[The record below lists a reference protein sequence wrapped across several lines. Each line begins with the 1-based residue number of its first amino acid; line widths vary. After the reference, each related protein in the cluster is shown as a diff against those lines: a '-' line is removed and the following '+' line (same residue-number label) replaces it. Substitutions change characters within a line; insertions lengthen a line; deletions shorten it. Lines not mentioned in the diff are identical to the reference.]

1 MMTLENFLQSVASV
15 AHGVFAG
22 NLMPLIVW
30 LALLY
35 GAYRFARWVTEEKV
49 EPAFLRFLLILSCI
63 GVMELGVRE
72 NSTIHIFLGFALF
85 LGVAQVVYTELMN
98 QYRPYGQV
106 TFADLKPTFTF
117 LGVVAVGAS
126 LYMWLAPTKTV
137 AQDNTAS
144 KAVEAAKI
152 GASNVAVSAP
162 KPTVT
167 ENSSKPVQEDVT
179 GGEYHL
185 EPNTTLVVERM
196 GLSVRNSACSSSEP
210 ATYTD
215 NQKVVLA
222 QYDKL
227 KTTDEPIVYCTK
239 GNKSYPWVLVSFQV
253 AGGITVNEGRG
264 GQGWVSLCDTRL
276 QDESVAKHP
285 VCKK

>member
-1 MMTLENFLQSVASV
+1 MTLENFLQSVASI
-15 AHGVFAG
+15 AHGVFTG
-22 NLMPLIVW
+22 NFVSLIVW

-49 EPAFLRFLLILSCI
+49 EPSFLRLLLILSCI

-85 LGVAQVVYTELMN
+85 LGVGQVVYTELMN

-126 LYMWLAPTKTV
+126 LYLWFAPTQTA
-137 AQDNTAS
+137 AQDNTVPKS
-144 KAVEAAKI
+144 TSVE
-152 GASNVAVSAP
+152 NP
-162 KPTVT
+162 
-167 ENSSKPVQEDVT
+167 SKPAQKDVT

-185 EPNTTLVVERM
+185 EPNTILVVERM

-210 ATYTD
+210 TTYTD
-215 NQKVVLA
+215 GEKVILS
-222 QYDKL
+222 QYDEV
-227 KTTDEPIVYCTK
+227 KTTDERIAYCTK
-239 GNKSYPWVLVSFQV
+239 GKKSYPWVLVSFQV
-253 AGGITVNEGRG
+253 ASGVTINEGRG
-264 GQGWVSLCDTRL
+264 GQGWVSLCDTRP
-276 QDESVAKHP
+276 QDDKIAKHP